1 MKNLIIILLI
11 IIIIVII
18 ICWGYFTE
26 WKYIKLNNKSE
37 SNLSTQNMQENGRL
51 SFENLLKKIDKGLK
65 PKTWGPPTW
74 YTLHAM
80 TFGYSDYPSKE
91 EKFHAYNF
99 FSSLPFMI
107 ACNKCGK
114 HCKEYIMNNP
124 PNAESKKELTKWLVE
139 FHNTVSK
146 RVGDKKIKLEI
157 LEEHFKENNMCGGAK
172 S

>member
-1 MKNLIIILLI
+1 MKNIIIFLLLI
-11 IIIIVII
+11 IISII
-18 ICWGYFTE
+18 IACWGYFTK
-26 WKYIKLNNKSE
+26 WKYICLKSIDNLTPDKE
-37 SNLSTQNMQENGRL
+37 SNDRL

-80 TFGYSDYPSKE
+80 TFGYPDYPSKE

-114 HCKEYIMNNP
+114 HCKDYIMNNP
-124 PNAESKKELTKWLVE
+124 PNAESKTKLTEWLVN
-139 FHNTVSK
+139 FHNTVSQ
-146 RVGDKKIKLEI
+146 RVGDKKIKLEV
-157 LEEHFKENNMCGGAK
+157 LEEHFKENNMCGGTK
-172 S
+172 